1 MQIKALIIASLASY
15 ASAAAVDNEK
25 RQFSIPPEAASAL
38 SDLPGALSGFNSIIG
53 TAAGGFGSIIAQAGS
68 LFAAIATELPP
79 SVISQLQSQVATLRT
94 EDAPAFY
101 SSVLAQLPPDVRAS
115 LSDFAASI
123 TAELPTGTNAAPTTA
138 PTTGA
143 ITTGSIPTQTGAGAT
158 TRAPST
164 GPASSG
170 APSSGVTS
178 AGGSRSTSGGSQT
191 VAGGA
196 SGTSSGPG
204 ASGTNGASNANA
216 ASRSY
221 VGYSFVAAAAVLGV
235 ALAFRLASPPLSQ
248 RIPIARLEL
257 SSKNGTPVND
267 ELDGMPSALPPTIH
281 HILSITYSKALLVE
295 FSWSDLSP
303 PPPPNKITTYTLEWD
318 EKPIV
323 LPILEEQRWE
333 WDAPIEVPQEITFD
347 GTKLA
352 DRPTPT
358 EDEDTVMLIALIPG
372 TVPHISKVYL
382 RQKHSP
388 TAPPAPS
395 LEDPYDAH
403 APLEIPVKTLPH
415 TYPLSSEFLG
425 ANYRYIADLILADV
439 ETSGTKTRGSKRGI
453 LHTVFAVRRLED
465 IDARLN
471 SSSKSG
477 HARSS
482 TKHLT
487 EEKRWIE
494 DEFEISLERLAQAR
508 PAAAAA
514 AATAAS
520 PSADHTAGNSNSS
533 TVHNTANNNG
543 ATPTIKSAISDTPT
557 SPTATAKEWTS
568 QATLASTSLGHRYDD
583 PPVPWPTSP
592 TPRYPA
598 GAYQP
603 SVGSTTVKATS
614 PLLPQQQDGIKAIP
628 PPPAVIAAPTA
639 SVQGLGL
646 VRGFE
651 GLGVKDEMRVV
662 TNLPSGD
669 ADEDDDEDLFQL
681 PISPRGTQQ
690 F

>member
-1 MQIKALIIASLASY
+1 ML
-15 ASAAAVDNEK
+15 
-25 RQFSIPPEAASAL
+25 
-38 SDLPGALSGFNSIIG
+38 
-53 TAAGGFGSIIAQAGS
+53 T
-68 LFAAIATELPP
+68 
-79 SVISQLQSQVATLRT
+79 
-94 EDAPAFY
+94 
-101 SSVLAQLPPDVRAS
+101 
-115 LSDFAASI
+115 
-123 TAELPTGTNAAPTTA
+123 
-138 PTTGA
+138 
-143 ITTGSIPTQTGAGAT
+143 
-158 TRAPST
+158 ST
-164 GPASSG
+164 GDMASD
-170 APSSGVTS
+170 
-178 AGGSRSTSGGSQT
+178 
-191 VAGGA
+191 
-196 SGTSSGPG
+196 
-204 ASGTNGASNANA
+204 NGDDG
-216 ASRSY
+216 R
-221 VGYSFVAAAAVLGV
+221 LG
-235 ALAFRLASPPLSQ
+235 SPPLSQ

-267 ELDGMPSALPPTIH
+267 ELDA
-281 HILSITYSKALLVE
+281 YSKALLVE

-303 PPPPNKITTYTLEWD
+303 PPPPNQITTYTLEWD

-382 RQKHSP
+382 RQKHAP
-388 TAPPAPS
+388 TAPPPPS
-395 LEDPYDAH
+395 LEDPYDTH

-439 ETSGTKTRGSKRGI
+439 ETSGTKTRGSQRGI

-465 IDARLN
+465 IEARLN
-471 SSSKSG
+471 STSSQSSTSTTTSSSI
-477 HARSS
+477 RSS

-494 DEFEISLERLAQAR
+494 EEFEISLARIAQAR
-508 PAAAAA
+508 PAPASATSASPPPDHP
-514 AATAAS
+514 AATNSTAAH
-520 PSADHTAGNSNSS
+520 P
-533 TVHNTANNNG
+533 TANNNG
-543 ATPTIKSAISDTPT
+543 TTIKSAVTDTPT

-592 TPRYPA
+592 NPRYPAA

-603 SVGSTTVKATS
+603 NPKATS
-614 PLLPQQQDGIKAIP
+614 PLLPQDGIKAIP
-628 PPPAVIAAPTA
+628 PPAVVAAPAA

-651 GLGVKDEMRVV
+651 GLGIKDEVRLV
-662 TNLPSGD
+662 TNIPG
-669 ADEDDDEDLFQL
+669 AENDEDDDDDLFQL
-681 PISPRGTQQ
+681 PISPRGTNQ